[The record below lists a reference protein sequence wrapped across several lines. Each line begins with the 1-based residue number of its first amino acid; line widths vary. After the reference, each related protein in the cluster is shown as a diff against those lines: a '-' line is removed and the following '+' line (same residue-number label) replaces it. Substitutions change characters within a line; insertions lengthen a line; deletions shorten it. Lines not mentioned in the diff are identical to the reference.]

1 MVNYAVWKRLF
12 NLLSVVCDGKRL
24 STCPHALG
32 SHGVGVD
39 ASRPCVS
46 RGPLEPEWLD
56 SSLRGQ
62 TKRSSNNSHLC
73 VYVSAVGFQIGRPP
87 NPILLH
93 RFRSISIRL
102 VFLMDHGKLAGHPPP
117 PAPQQQGFQGLGDRP
132 RRTHLTD
139 PPLPGPRQGAM
150 LTI

>member
-1 MVNYAVWKRLF
+1 MLF
-12 NLLSVVCDGKRL
+12 GNGCLIFYPWCVMGNG
-24 STCPHALG
+24 CPRARTRWAHTGLG
-32 SHGVGVD
+32 STPLGLASPVGH
-39 ASRPCVS
+39 RNPN
-46 RGPLEPEWLD
+46 LWLD

-139 PPLPGPRQGAM
+139 PPLLGPRQGAM

>member
-1 MVNYAVWKRLF
+1 MPARVGLAQGWGSTPLGLACPVGHQNP
-12 NLLSVVCDGKRL
+12 NLWR
-24 STCPHALG
+24 
-32 SHGVGVD
+32 
-39 ASRPCVS
+39 
-46 RGPLEPEWLD
+46 D

-73 VYVSAVGFQIGRPP
+73 VYVSAVGYQIRRPP

-102 VFLMDHGKLAGHPPP
+102 VFLMGHGKLAGHPLP

-139 PPLPGPRQGAM
+139 PPPPPPGPRQGAM